1 MEESKKSVTAIIVS
15 VLAFIFFG
23 GLLVIAWNVAQ
34 GLFAEGSLEIVAL
47 KNTNLE
53 ESLLFYLFLVGIVAD
68 VFFSLF
74 LFLLLTTYRQAGFLA
89 SRMTRDLLASREMFL
104 QLYNNSPVPYLLISK
119 DNKINLPNKAALRLF
134 GLSAQ
139 ELEDQ
144 NLLDFFLADDL
155 DHVQTLLSRV

>member
-74 LFLLLTTYRQAGFLA
+74 LFL
-89 SRMTRDLLASREMFL
+89 
-104 QLYNNSPVPYLLISK
+104 N
-119 DNKINLPNKAALRLF
+119 
-134 GLSAQ
+134 
-139 ELEDQ
+139 
-144 NLLDFFLADDL
+144 
-155 DHVQTLLSRV
+155 